1 MARFFGTGLGKRG
14 LYLLG
19 IVALFAIGALVR
31 ADTGMLSGADAQPA
45 ERVIQ
50 PIGAQEATPE
60 PIADTA
66 DKTVSED
73 IAESEDKTDQ
83 IERAVQEPG
92 PPPDE
97 ASASA
102 PASASA
108 SASTSQTASASAST
122 SSSTPA
128 VAPANTTM
136 YLSVPAIGISNIPV
150 VEGTTEATSHFKNYP
165 HHLP

>member
-1 MARFFGTGLGKRG
+1 M
-14 LYLLG
+14 
-19 IVALFAIGALVR
+19 
-31 ADTGMLSGADAQPA
+31 
-45 ERVIQ
+45 
-50 PIGAQEATPE
+50 
-60 PIADTA
+60 
-66 DKTVSED
+66 SED

-83 IERAVQEPG
+83 IEQAVQEPG

-97 ASASA
+97 AS
-102 PASASA
+102 ASASA
-108 SASTSQTASASAST
+108 SASTSQTASASA
-122 SSSTPA
+122 STPA

>member
-45 ERVIQ
+45 ERAIQ

-83 IERAVQEPG
+83 IEQAVQEPG

-97 ASASA
+97 AS
-102 PASASA
+102 ASASA

-136 YLSVPAIGISNIPV
+136 YLSVPAMGISDIPV

>member
-1 MARFFGTGLGKRG
+1 VQWRDSLAPGWGSTDSICWVLWRCLPLAHSFWRIRECSQGLTRNRP
-14 LYLLG
+14 
-19 IVALFAIGALVR
+19 R
-31 ADTGMLSGADAQPA
+31 A
-45 ERVIQ
+45 IQ

-73 IAESEDKTDQ
+73 IAEPEDKTDQ
-83 IERAVQEPG
+83 IERAVQEPD
-92 PPPDE
+92 PPPDQT
-97 ASASA
+97 SDSA

-108 SASTSQTASASAST
+108 SASTSQTASTSA
-122 SSSTPA
+122 STPA

-136 YLSVPAIGISNIPV
+136 YLSVPAMGISDIPV

-165 HHLP
+165 DHLP

>member
-19 IVALFAIGALVR
+19 IVALLAIGALVL

-45 ERVIQ
+45 ERAIQ

-60 PIADTA
+60 PLADTA

-92 PPPDE
+92 PRQMKRLLRRQLRRLPRPLLRRPLLPPLLH
-97 ASASA
+97 
-102 PASASA
+102 P
-108 SASTSQTASASAST
+108 
-122 SSSTPA
+122 
-128 VAPANTTM
+128 
-136 YLSVPAIGISNIPV
+136 L
-150 VEGTTEATSHFKNYP
+150 
-165 HHLP
+165 LLLR